1 MEAFILMFIFS
12 AGIAAGSYITSKI
25 LTFRAK
31 RLMQR
36 RGEALRKITDYKWGI
51 GEQNDAVVI
60 TRIALEGLKYD

>member
-1 MEAFILMFIFS
+1 MEASIFIFIFS

-31 RLMQR
+31 KLMQK
-36 RGEALRKITDYKWGI
+36 RGEALRKITDYKWDT